1 MNSPAGTR
9 IVLALGM
16 MLLSSNAALAEDGEQ
31 SLVAT
36 TPHFAFYSDFAT
48 NLNDA
53 LIAAGGARN
62 DGAPELFHD
71 GSEEES
77 CFVDLPSSART
88 GWDLAVDY
96 YAKVISPNSWLGR
109 QQYLL
114 RADLAGFDQEFD
126 AGARRF
132 IEIAQ
137 GIRMAAT
144 PAYEA
149 CRWSLQDAENRRWI
163 DKLIPQLSAH
173 ESAITGRLEQL
184 YQTPWHGLPIRI
196 DIVSAALPVG
206 ANTFDNP
213 PHSLISSSIED
224 SDQLEIVHHEASH
237 TLMRRE
243 DPMQQ
248 ALAKAARE
256 LDIELPRD
264 LWHVVLFYTTGE
276 TVRRI
281 LEAAGEPGYTPYMYR
296 YNLWN
301 GRWGKYR
308 NAIEKTWPAYL
319 DGQRT
324 LSQAASDLLRA
335 LAETEEDSH

>member
-1 MNSPAGTR
+1 MNSLPGTR

-16 MLLSSNAALAEDGEQ
+16 LLLSSNTALAEDGEQ
-31 SLVAT
+31 SLVET

-53 LIAAGGARN
+53 LIAAGSARN
-62 DGAPELFHD
+62 DDAPELFHN

-77 CFVDLPSSART
+77 CFLDLPSSVRT

-163 DKLIPQLSAH
+163 DELIPQLSAH
-173 ESAITGRLEQL
+173 ESAIAGRLEQL
-184 YQTPWHGLPIRI
+184 YQTPWHDLPIRV
-196 DIVSAALPVG
+196 DIVYAALPVG
-206 ANTFDNP
+206 ANTIDTP

-224 SDQLEIVHHEASH
+224 SDQLEIVLHEASH
-237 TLMRRE
+237 TLMRRN

-248 ALAKAARE
+248 ALAEAARE
-256 LDIELPRD
+256 LDMELPRD

-281 LEAAGEPGYTPYMYR
+281 LEEDGELAYSPYMYR
-296 YNLWN
+296 YNMWN
-301 GRWGKYR
+301 GRWGEYR
-308 NAIEKTWPAYL
+308 DAIEKTWPAYL

-324 LSQAASDLLRA
+324 LPQAASDLLQA
-335 LAETEEDSH
+335 LAETKGNSH